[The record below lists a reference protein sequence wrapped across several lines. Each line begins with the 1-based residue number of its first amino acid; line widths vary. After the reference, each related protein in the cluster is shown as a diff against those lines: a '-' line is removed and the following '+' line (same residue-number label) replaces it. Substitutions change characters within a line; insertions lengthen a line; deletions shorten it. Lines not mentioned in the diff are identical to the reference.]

1 MSDVKRVEELLEQLA
16 QERRDGKKTRKVVS
30 LLLIAMVLFFVL
42 NIWWRISSFDA
53 DALLASLEIEATTT
67 VWPTLSQELE
77 AVSEEAVPA
86 ISEAL
91 ASEADVLLL
100 RASEQLATESE
111 IFQVNLGQHMHRALE
126 AAFVDASVKQGSE
139 LEERLNAFS
148 ASHDVHDEL
157 LRRMQVSSRQWAE
170 RQLDTT
176 FAEHVALLSSINET
190 VQVLVRQ
197 AENSEELQGQAPDDV
212 LLLFMEIMNARLG
225 GEG

>member
-1 MSDVKRVEELLEQLA
+1 MSELRRVEELLEQLA
-16 QERRDGKKTRKVVS
+16 AERSNAKKLRNVVS
-30 LLLIAMVLFFVL
+30 LLLVAMVLLFVM
-42 NIWWRISSFDA
+42 NVWWRISNFDA

-77 AVSEEAVPA
+77 EVSSEAVPA

-111 IFQVNLGQHMHRALE
+111 TFQVNVGQHMHRALQ
-126 AAFVDASVKQGSE
+126 AAFVDASAEQDSAI
-139 LEERLNAFS
+139 EERLAAFS
-148 ASHDVHDEL
+148 ESDDVHDEL
-157 LRRMQVSSRQWAE
+157 LRRMHVSARQWAE

-176 FAEHVALLSSINET
+176 FVEHVALLSSINET
-190 VQVLVRQ
+190 VQVLVKQ
-197 AENSEELQGQAPDDV
+197 AENSETLQGQAPEDV
-212 LLLFMEIMNARLG
+212 LLLFMEIMNSRLG